1 MTYYSIPLTSDE
13 LWHHG
18 IKGMHWGVRKY
29 QNEDGSLTPAGE
41 RHYYRKDGSLK
52 RRGAV
57 KMYKSYKK
65 RLIDERHKYHTKV
78 HKDAYDYADKNKL
91 SYDSYDPDWRKRK
104 NDHVKIYSKMLDEA
118 ERSVDRYR
126 ATNRN
131 KLKAYEEDLNRQMRR
146 RKEQTTKR
154 KKKNILGGMINLDRA
169 RNQRSSA
176 YRNVSN
182 LMRF

>member
-1 MTYYSIPLTSDE
+1 MTYYSTPIRSDE

-18 IKGMHWGVRKY
+18 IKGMHWGIRKY

-52 RRGAV
+52 RRGKKYYLKQYERNEYDNV
-57 KMYKSYKK
+57 DKQLTSKYGKHWERGSKSIVDQN
-65 RLIDERHKYHTKV
+65 RLYEKAFDNV
-78 HKDAYDYADKNKL
+78 NAY
-91 SYDSYDPDWRKRK
+91 KRK
-104 NDHVKIYSKMLDEA
+104 LDNGYVPV
-118 ERSVDRYR
+118 SI
-126 ATNRN
+126 
-131 KLKAYEEDLNRQMRR
+131 
-146 RKEQTTKR
+146 RKQKTTKH

-169 RNQRSSA
+169 RNQRASA